1 MKTKINWKLFALLFI
16 VCAGIYFLTR
26 SFWMSLGILL
36 LLFVIDGLLA
46 DYDRKRRGERN
57 KEQVLR
63 HLHEQKKDDD
73 KQPENQQ

>member
-46 DYDRKRRGERN
+46 DYDRKQRGERN
-57 KEQVLR
+57 KEQVLK
-63 HLHEQKKDDD
+63 HLHEQEKDDN

>member
-1 MKTKINWKLFALLFI
+1 
-16 VCAGIYFLTR
+16 
-26 SFWMSLGILL
+26 MSLGILL

-57 KEQVLR
+57 KEQVLK
-63 HLHEQKKDDD
+63 HLHEQKKDDN

>member
-16 VCAGIYFLTR
+16 VCAGIYILTR

-46 DYDRKRRGERN
+46 DYDRKRRGQRN

-63 HLHEQKKDDD
+63 HLHEQNEDD
-73 KQPENQQ
+73 EEQQKSQE